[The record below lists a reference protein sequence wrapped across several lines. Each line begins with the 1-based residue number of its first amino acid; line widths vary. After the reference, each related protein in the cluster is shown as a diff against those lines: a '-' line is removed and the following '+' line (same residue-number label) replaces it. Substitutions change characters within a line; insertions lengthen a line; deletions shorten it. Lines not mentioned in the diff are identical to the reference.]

1 MATARLLLNINRYNT
16 ETVWS
21 LYVKMWRE
29 RQKQS
34 RDMLA
39 ALCYV
44 MTDANGGNTN

>member
-1 MATARLLLNINRYNT
+1 
-16 ETVWS
+16 
-21 LYVKMWRE
+21 MWKE

-44 MTDANGGNTN
+44 MKDTNGGITN